1 MATQRQKDI
10 RRRRQRKQRI
20 GKLKTQLA
28 EAKTL
33 RERQRLIA
41 LIQKRVPGFEPSGE

>member
-1 MATQRQKDI
+1 MSTQRQKDI
-10 RRRRQRKQRI
+10 RRRRRRKERL
-20 GKLKTQLA
+20 GKLKQQLA

-41 LIQKRVPGFEPSGE
+41 LIRKRQPGFELAEE